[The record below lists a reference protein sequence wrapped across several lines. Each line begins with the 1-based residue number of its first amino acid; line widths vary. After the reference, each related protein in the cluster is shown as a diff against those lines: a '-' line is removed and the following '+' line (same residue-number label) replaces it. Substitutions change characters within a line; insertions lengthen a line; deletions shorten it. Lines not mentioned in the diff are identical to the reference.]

1 MSSVAELEEELRREY
16 SKKTN
21 GINELLREI
30 DPDSSL
36 EYNLIDLQVS
46 SKYCI
51 LKCKV
56 NDAKNNTARIIGLE
70 AVDRRLRAL
79 TNQAKLEKLK
89 GKENHSACITEK
101 SAINSSSNRKN
112 ESNKILFDTIQLID
126 KLRSQYELL
135 K

>member
-1 MSSVAELEEELRREY
+1 MSCVAELEEELRREY

-21 GINELLREI
+21 RINELLREI

-46 SKYCI
+46 SKSCI

-56 NDAKNNTARIIGLE
+56 NDSKRNSARIIGLE

-79 TNQAKLEKLK
+79 INQAKLEKLK
-89 GKENHSACITEK
+89 GKENHPACITEK
-101 SAINSSSNRKN
+101 SAIDSSSNRKN